1 MLVDE
6 VIIDVKAGR
15 GGDGAVSFR
24 HEKYIDKGGP
34 DGGDGGDG
42 GNIIIECRENVDS
55 LNSYKHQKNY
65 DGENGGAGSRSKRH
79 GKNGSDLILSVPP
92 GTVVFDHKTGK
103 ILSDLKKSG
112 QQFIAAKGGK
122 GGLGN
127 VHFAT
132 PTHRVPREFK
142 PGEAGEELELKLEM
156 KMIADV
162 GLIGLPNAGK
172 STLISAISNAKPK
185 VADYPFTTIE
195 PILGVVSYDDKSL
208 VVCDVPGLIEGA
220 ASGRGLGD
228 KFLKHIERTKI
239 LVHLIDATST
249 NPQKDYETI
258 REELGKY
265 SKSLLDKK
273 ELVVL
278 TKTDLNPKID
288 NKFKYDL
295 AISAASRD
303 NLDKLIQLIISALR

>member
-6 VIIDVKAGR
+6 VIINVKAGR

-24 HEKYIDKGGP
+24 HEKYVDKGGP

-42 GNIIIECRENVDS
+42 GNIIIVCRENVDS

-65 DGENGGAGSRSKRH
+65 DGENGSAGSRSKRH
-79 GKNGSDLILSVPP
+79 GKNGSDLVLSVPP
-92 GTVVFDHKTGK
+92 GTVVSNYKTGK
-103 ILSDLKKSG
+103 LLIDLKKSG
-112 QQFIAAKGGK
+112 QEFIVARGGK

-132 PTHRVPREFK
+132 PVHRVPREFK

-156 KMIADV
+156 KMIADI

-172 STLISAISNAKPK
+172 STLISSISNAKPK

-195 PILGVVSYDDKSL
+195 PILGVVNYDDKSF

-249 NPQKDYETI
+249 DPQKDYKTI
-258 REELGKY
+258 RDELGKY
-265 SKSLLDKK
+265 SKLLLKKK
-273 ELVVL
+273 ELIVL
-278 TKTDLNPKID
+278 TKTDLNPDFDTKL
-288 NKFKYDL
+288 KHDL
-295 AISAASRD
+295 AVSAVSRK
-303 NLDKLIQLIISALR
+303 NLDKLIQLIISSLN